1 MKKITLLLAFAILI
15 LSTSAFA
22 ASVSR
27 GMPNRVSAGDDIQM
41 TFSVSGVTVGELF
54 TLEDQAPQGWR
65 VDAWDVSGAK
75 GGKGGVDYRFVA
87 AENRHGFSFAAET
100 ASPTISF
107 TVKVPTT
114 AANGD
119 YNFDA
124 VYFDSSGQ
132 SRSQGTVTVRTITCG
147 DGVCEGGENS
157 DSCLADCPVKEEEAP
172 GGVAEEAAGEGASGL
187 TSVIILVVVVI
198 LLAVAFLI
206 YKKRKK

>member
-27 GMPNRVSAGDDIQM
+27 GMPNRVSAGEDIQM

-75 GGKGGVDYRFVA
+75 GGRGGVDYRFVA

-157 DSCLADCPVKEEEAP
+157 DSCLADCPVAAAP
-172 GGVAEEAAGEGASGL
+172 PAEEPGQEAAEGASGL

-198 LLAVAFLI
+198 LLVVAFLI
-206 YKKRKK
+206 